1 MSCLQEV
8 NTKSNGA
15 ESLKIKGKKII
26 CQANVNKKEN
36 RSNNIKMT
44 KYNSRGKALRMK
56 KESCITLIKH
66 LPRKWKNHKQFTIFI
81 MVLKYK

>member
-8 NTKSNGA
+8 NTKSNA

-44 KYNSRGKALRMK
+44 KYNSRVKALRRK
-56 KESCITLIKH
+56 KERCIT
-66 LPRKWKNHKQFTIFI
+66 
-81 MVLKYK
+81 

>member
-8 NTKSNGA
+8 NAKSNGA

-36 RSNNIKMT
+36 RSNNVKMT
-44 KYNSRGKALRMK
+44 KYNSRVKALKRK
-56 KESCITLIKH
+56 KKRCIILIKH
-66 LPRKWKNHKQFTIFI
+66 IPRK
-81 MVLKYK
+81 